1 MMHYKLY
8 QESFDYEFSKNLTDL
23 NYNFNDKFYDE
34 LRILIKNLKRIII
47 SGGEPFI
54 NEHFYYFL
62 QWLIDNKFSKKL
74 NIIVFSNLTKLPKN
88 FKKFYDKFEKFTIN
102 VSIDGVDKKD
112 EYIRRGTNFSEK
124 NKNIEQLIQYFDINF
139 VSTLS
144 ILNVGYQKD
153 MIKYCSKMNKA
164 PSFFNVLVEPFF
176 LQINN
181 LPKDITNLYESRG
194 QFHELYNSEL
204 KNVEHFN
211 LGIKF
216 LKKYDKIH
224 NTNLLDEWPEF
235 EKYYI

>member
-1 MMHYKLY
+1 
-8 QESFDYEFSKNLTDL
+8 
-23 NYNFNDKFYDE
+23 
-34 LRILIKNLKRIII
+34 
-47 SGGEPFI
+47 
-54 NEHFYYFL
+54 
-62 QWLIDNKFSKKL
+62 
-74 NIIVFSNLTKLPKN
+74 
-88 FKKFYDKFEKFTIN
+88 
-102 VSIDGVDKKD
+102 
-112 EYIRRGTNFSEK
+112 
-124 NKNIEQLIQYFDINF
+124 
-139 VSTLS
+139 
-144 ILNVGYQKD
+144 
-153 MIKYCSKMNKA
+153 MNKA